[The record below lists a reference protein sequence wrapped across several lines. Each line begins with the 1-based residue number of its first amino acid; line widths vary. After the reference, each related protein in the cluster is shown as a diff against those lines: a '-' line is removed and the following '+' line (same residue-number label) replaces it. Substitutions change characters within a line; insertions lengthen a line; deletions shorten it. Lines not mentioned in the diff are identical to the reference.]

1 MFRSKIM
8 TIHGPFSEEAKVDGI
23 ILSRLM
29 PGEDL
34 FAGLIKIARDHG
46 IERGAILSAIGSFK
60 DVAFVNVRPH
70 TGIPVRAED
79 MIEIEEAGPFELLSL
94 EGNLFPSQ
102 EDGEAVIHL
111 HAILGTSSG
120 AVTGGHLLR
129 ATVFTT
135 LEIVLGSLAGSSVY
149 KAKSDVTQRM
159 ELLKK

>member
-1 MFRSKIM
+1 MVVHKGFVEKAKID
-8 TIHGPFSEEAKVDGI
+8 EV

-34 FAGLIKIARDHG
+34 FASLIKIAKDHG
-46 IERGAILSAIGSFK
+46 IQRGVILSAIGSLK

-70 TGIPVRAED
+70 TAIPVPKED
-79 MIEIEEAGPFELLSL
+79 MIEIKEAGPFELLSL
-94 EGNLFPSQ
+94 EGNFFPSQ
-102 EDGEAVIHL
+102 EGGDPVIHL

-120 AVTGGHLLR
+120 SLTGGHLLK

-135 LEIVLGSLAGSSVY
+135 AEIVLGSLAGSSVF
-149 KAKSDVTQRM
+149 KAKSDVTRRM

>member
-1 MFRSKIM
+1 MVVHKAFIEK
-8 TIHGPFSEEAKVDGI
+8 AKLDEL

-34 FAGLIKIARDHG
+34 FAGLNKMARDHG
-46 IERGAILSAIGSFK
+46 IERGIILSAIGGLK
-60 DVAFVNVRPH
+60 DVVFVNVRH
-70 TGIPVRAED
+70 HAVIPVKTED

-94 EGNLFPSQ
+94 EGNFFPSL
-102 EDGEAVIHL
+102 EDGAPVIHL

-120 AVTGGHLLR
+120 SVSGGHLLK

-135 LEIVLGSLAGSSVY
+135 AEIILGSIVGSSVY
-149 KAKSDVTQRM
+149 KAKSDVTRRM